1 MKDPSKED
9 FKHAVWIFCA
19 MSGALCAFRCTEQVV
34 LGTKFVSQDMTIN
47 LHNSMRNITSRVFVA
62 VKQTRKLRLA
72 TIRGTKNFRNISVC
86 SSISSISRVSKN
98 C

>member
-19 MSGALCAFRCTEQVV
+19 ISGALCAFRCTEQVL

-47 LHNSMRNITSRVFVA
+47 LHNSIRNIFCSIFVA

-72 TIRGTKNFRNISVC
+72 TIRGTKNFRNIYAC
-86 SSISSISRVSKN
+86 SSI
-98 C
+98 